1 MQYNFFFKI
10 KIIAQIGS
18 FCTCTFTYVAFLII
32 ATAIFMNVMKERRA
46 WLDAPLFFPD
56 EQFTNQPV
64 RYPQPWS
71 SSLSLLLRSTQ
82 QRLASLTQSALQLCS
97 YTHTKLVG
105 IELQLLLLLCY
116 PACSCFPVFWLL
128 LPESLDSFR
137 TKKKKEKCSVIFLC
151 SRFYTPNGLLC
162 LVASSEA
169 IRTLPKQ
176 F

>member
-1 MQYNFFFKI
+1 M
-10 KIIAQIGS
+10 
-18 FCTCTFTYVAFLII
+18 AFLII

-137 TKKKKEKCSVIFLC
+137 TKKKRENVVLFSFVPD
-151 SRFYTPNGLLC
+151 STPPNGLLC